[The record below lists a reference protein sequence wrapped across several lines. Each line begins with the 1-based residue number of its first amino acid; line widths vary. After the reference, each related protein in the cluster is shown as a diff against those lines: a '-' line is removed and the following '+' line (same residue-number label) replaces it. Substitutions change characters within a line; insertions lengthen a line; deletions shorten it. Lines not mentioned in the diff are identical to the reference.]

1 MESQEYLNQISA
13 KVRPEK
19 VSKGG
24 LNFLNSIYVKIILGA
39 VAALVLLA
47 LLGSLIAGTRVDE
60 STKVLSLSARIANT
74 ESVIKAYQ
82 ANIKSSDLRSNAAS
96 LASVLAN
103 TSRELTTYA
112 SEKYKSKGKD
122 AQKAIEAKATTDK
135 EELETELFSA
145 KINGILDRIFA
156 HKMAY
161 EISVIATREEEII
174 NSTGKAELKEILTTS
189 YESLANLYDKFNDFS
204 ETK

>member
-1 MESQEYLNQISA
+1 MESQEYLNQLSA

-24 LNFLNSIYVKIILGA
+24 LSFLNSIYVKIILGA
-39 VAALVLLA
+39 GVALVLLA
-47 LLGSLIAGTRVDE
+47 VLGSLIGGTRVDE
-60 STKVLSLSARIANT
+60 STKVLSLSARITNT

-82 ANIKSSDLRSNAAS
+82 PNVKSSDLRSNTAS

-103 TSRELTTYA
+103 TSRELTAYA
-112 SEKYKSKGKD
+112 STLSKSKDKNV
-122 AQKAIEAKATTDK
+122 QKKIEAQAATDK

-161 EISVIATREEEII
+161 EISVIATREKEII

>member
-1 MESQEYLNQISA
+1 MESQEYLNQLSA

-24 LNFLNSIYVKIILGA
+24 LSFLNSIYVKIILGA
-39 VAALVLLA
+39 VVALVLLA
-47 LLGSLIAGTRVDE
+47 ILGSLIGGTRVDE
-60 STKVLSLSARIANT
+60 STKVLSLNARIANT
-74 ESVIKAYQ
+74 ESVIKTYQ
-82 ANIKSSDLRSNAAS
+82 TNVKSSDLRSNAAS

-103 TSRELTTYA
+103 TSRDLTTYT
-112 SEKYKSKGKD
+112 SENYKSKGKD
-122 AQKAIEAKATTDK
+122 AQKAIDAKAATEK

>member
-47 LLGSLIAGTRVDE
+47 LLGSLISGTRVDE
-60 STKVLSLSARIANT
+60 STKVLSLNARIANT
-74 ESVIKAYQ
+74 ESVIKTYQ
-82 ANIKSSDLRSNAAS
+82 TNVKSSDLRSNAAS

-103 TSRELTTYA
+103 TSRELTTYV
-112 SEKYKSKGKD
+112 SEKYKSKSKD
-122 AQKAIEAKATTDK
+122 AQKAIETKATTDK

>member
-1 MESQEYLNQISA
+1 MESQEYLNQLSA

-24 LNFLNSIYVKIILGA
+24 LSFLNSIYVKIILGA
-39 VAALVLLA
+39 VVALVLLA
-47 LLGSLIAGTRVDE
+47 ILGSLIGGTRVDE
-60 STKVLSLSARIANT
+60 STKVLSLSARITNT

-82 ANIKSSDLRSNAAS
+82 TNVKSSDLRSNAAS
-96 LASVLAN
+96 LASVLTN
-103 TSRELTTYA
+103 TSRDLTTYT
-112 SEKYKSKGKD
+112 SENYKSKGKD
-122 AQKAIEAKATTDK
+122 AQKAIEAKAATEK

>member
-1 MESQEYLNQISA
+1 M
-13 KVRPEK
+13 
-19 VSKGG
+19 
-24 LNFLNSIYVKIILGA
+24 
-39 VAALVLLA
+39 ALVLLA
-47 LLGSLIAGTRVDE
+47 ILGSLIGGTRVDE
-60 STKVLSLSARIANT
+60 STKVLSLSARITNT

-82 ANIKSSDLRSNAAS
+82 TNVKSSDLRSNAAS
-96 LASVLAN
+96 LASVLTN
-103 TSRELTTYA
+103 TSRDLTTYT
-112 SEKYKSKGKD
+112 SENYKSKGKD
-122 AQKAIEAKATTDK
+122 AQKAIEAKAATEK

>member
-47 LLGSLIAGTRVDE
+47 LLGSLISGTRVDE
-60 STKVLSLSARIANT
+60 STKVLSLNARIANT
-74 ESVIKAYQ
+74 ESVIKTYQ
-82 ANIKSSDLRSNAAS
+82 TNVKSSDLRSNAAS

-103 TSRELTTYA
+103 TSRELTTYV
-112 SEKYKSKGKD
+112 SEKYKSKSKD
-122 AQKAIEAKATTDK
+122 AQKAIETKATTDK
-135 EELETELFSA
+135 AELETELFSA

>member
-24 LNFLNSIYVKIILGA
+24 LSFLNSIYVKIILGA
-39 VAALVLLA
+39 VVALVLLA
-47 LLGSLIAGTRVDE
+47 ILGSLIGGLRVDE

-74 ESVIKAYQ
+74 ESVIKTYQ
-82 ANIKSSDLRSNAAS
+82 TNVKSSDLRSNAAS

-103 TSRELTTYA
+103 TSRDLTTYT

-122 AQKAIEAKATTDK
+122 AQKAIDAKAATEK
-135 EELETELFSA
+135 EELEAELFSA

-174 NSTGKAELKEILTTS
+174 NSTGKAELKEFLTTS

>member
-112 SEKYKSKGKD
+112 SEKYKSKSKD